1 MNSVCSFDVPI
12 NRFLTYSGFYLI
24 YLVFILMVVL
34 TRDSD
39 EKGLLTFGFIHYG
52 LGVYASAYLFK
63 DLCLMLTRKSLKTYF
78 RFWRVLDLVTD
89 LLLFIGIIMRFLT
102 YHKIQHIVHEHIL
115 GTEFEEQAIR
125 NALLASRIMLSLSAT
140 SSLLKL
146 MYWFQLHD
154 KVGPIVLNVS
164 RVMTDIVTIF
174 FVYIVTIVAYTVGL
188 VLVRNIDLSGLVG
201 ISKSLHNETH
211 INASEFGLGQYVDW
225 NSTSE
230 SGMTFSHSF
239 LHKFMILF
247 WATLGPGESDDIQ
260 AENLNGIVAS
270 VLFAS
275 YQILVAIIML
285 NLLIAI
291 MNSSVQKV
299 QDHQG
304 VS

>member
-1 MNSVCSFDVPI
+1 
-12 NRFLTYSGFYLI
+12 
-24 YLVFILMVVL
+24 
-34 TRDSD
+34 
-39 EKGLLTFGFIHYG
+39 
-52 LGVYASAYLFK
+52 
-63 DLCLMLTRKSLKTYF
+63 
-78 RFWRVLDLVTD
+78 
-89 LLLFIGIIMRFLT
+89 
-102 YHKIQHIVHEHIL
+102 
-115 GTEFEEQAIR
+115 
-125 NALLASRIMLSLSAT
+125 
-140 SSLLKL
+140 

-164 RVMTDIVTIF
+164 RVVTDIVTIF
-174 FVYIVTIVAYTVGL
+174 FVYIITIVAYTVGL
-188 VLVRNIDLSGLVG
+188 VLVLEMDLFKKDG
-201 ISKSLHNETH
+201 ISKSLDSKMSNTSATH
-211 INASEFGLGQYVDW
+211 VNASEFGLGQYVDW

-230 SGMTFSHSF
+230 SNKTFSHSF
-239 LHKFMILF
+239 LHSFMTLF

>member
-34 TRDSD
+34 TPDSD

-63 DLCLMLTRKSLKTYF
+63 DLCLMLIRKSLKTYF
-78 RFWRVLDLVTD
+78 KFWRVLDLVTD

-115 GTEFEEQAIR
+115 GTEYEEQAIR

-188 VLVRNIDLSGLVG
+188 VLVD
-201 ISKSLHNETH
+201 KSVKMSNTSATH
-211 INASEFGLGQYVDW
+211 VNASEFGLGQYVDW

-230 SGMTFSHSF
+230 SNKTFSHSF
-239 LHKFMILF
+239 LHSFMTLF

>member
-34 TRDSD
+34 TPDSD

-63 DLCLMLTRKSLKTYF
+63 DLCLMLVRKSLKTYF
-78 RFWRVLDLVTD
+78 KFWRVLDLVTD

-188 VLVRNIDLSGLVG
+188 VLVD
-201 ISKSLHNETH
+201 KSVKMSNTSATH
-211 INASEFGLGQYVDW
+211 VNASEFGLGQYVDW

-230 SGMTFSHSF
+230 SNKTFSHSF
-239 LHKFMILF
+239 LHSFMTLF

>member
-1 MNSVCSFDVPI
+1 
-12 NRFLTYSGFYLI
+12 
-24 YLVFILMVVL
+24 
-34 TRDSD
+34 
-39 EKGLLTFGFIHYG
+39 
-52 LGVYASAYLFK
+52 
-63 DLCLMLTRKSLKTYF
+63 
-78 RFWRVLDLVTD
+78 
-89 LLLFIGIIMRFLT
+89 
-102 YHKIQHIVHEHIL
+102 
-115 GTEFEEQAIR
+115 
-125 NALLASRIMLSLSAT
+125 
-140 SSLLKL
+140 

-174 FVYIVTIVAYTVGL
+174 FVYIITIVAYTVGL
-188 VLVRNIDLSGLVG
+188 VLVLNIDLSILFR
-201 ISKSLHNETH
+201 ISKSLPSKMSNTSATH
-211 INASEFGLGQYVDW
+211 VNSSEFGLGQYVDW

-230 SGMTFSHSF
+230 SGTTVRETIMT
-239 LHKFMILF
+239 LF

>member
-34 TRDSD
+34 TPDSD

-63 DLCLMLTRKSLKTYF
+63 DLCLMLVRKSLKTYF
-78 RFWRVLDLVTD
+78 KFWRVLDLVTD

-115 GTEFEEQAIR
+115 GTEYEEQAIR

-188 VLVRNIDLSGLVG
+188 VLVD
-201 ISKSLHNETH
+201 KSVKMSNTSATH
-211 INASEFGLGQYVDW
+211 VNASEFGLGQYVDW

-230 SGMTFSHSF
+230 SNKTFSHSF
-239 LHKFMILF
+239 LHSFMTLF

>member
-1 MNSVCSFDVPI
+1 
-12 NRFLTYSGFYLI
+12 
-24 YLVFILMVVL
+24 
-34 TRDSD
+34 
-39 EKGLLTFGFIHYG
+39 
-52 LGVYASAYLFK
+52 
-63 DLCLMLTRKSLKTYF
+63 
-78 RFWRVLDLVTD
+78 
-89 LLLFIGIIMRFLT
+89 
-102 YHKIQHIVHEHIL
+102 
-115 GTEFEEQAIR
+115 
-125 NALLASRIMLSLSAT
+125 
-140 SSLLKL
+140 

-188 VLVRNIDLSGLVG
+188 VLVD
-201 ISKSLHNETH
+201 KSVKMSNTSATH
-211 INASEFGLGQYVDW
+211 VNASEFGLGQYVNW
-225 NSTSE
+225 NSTSD
-230 SGMTFSHSF
+230 SGTTVRDTIMT
-239 LHKFMILF
+239 LF

>member
-34 TRDSD
+34 TPDSD

-63 DLCLMLTRKSLKTYF
+63 DLCLMLVRKSLKTYF
-78 RFWRVLDLVTD
+78 KFWRVLDLVTD

-211 INASEFGLGQYVDW
+211 DNASEFGLGQYVDW
-225 NSTSE
+225 NSTSD
-230 SGMTFSHSF
+230 SGTTVRDTIMT
-239 LHKFMILF
+239 LF